1 MDTTHSDSSEAEKQA
16 RSFLCWG
23 SRLFFVSCYAA
34 DCLISRLGCWT
45 MLARGCERKDSAAP
59 RRCTPRFARRGREPC
74 PHVHDDYSIID
85 SKLIKLALSGLFIE

>member
-45 MLARGCERKDSAAP
+45 MPAAASEKTAQPLAAAP
-59 RRCTPRFARRGREPC
+59 PALLGVAVSHAPMCTMITPLLTP
-74 PHVHDDYSIID
+74 S
-85 SKLIKLALSGLFIE
+85 